1 MEKLSS
7 IPNSV
12 GEVSI
17 AGIKGE
23 IAGYVTTA
31 IITPAMKEGNQYLNT
46 NPNNLKH
53 ANACDIKCRKWQIYT
68 IYIQPQQWPSK
79 MNIYIV

>member
-1 MEKLSS
+1 MEKLSF

-53 ANACDIKCRKWQIYT
+53 ANAMLSVLNGKF
-68 IYIQPQQWPSK
+68 IQFTYSLNSGEVK
-79 MNIYIV
+79 

>member
-23 IAGYVTTA
+23 IAGYVTTV

-46 NPNNLKH
+46 NPNNSKH
-53 ANACDIKCRKWQIYT
+53 ANAILSVLNANLYNLHTASTVAK
-68 IYIQPQQWPSK
+68 
-79 MNIYIV
+79 